1 MISDVANIIESIVDQ
16 MNNTI
21 EGKFNPGDGK
31 TYFCKTKWARV
42 GKPIFDEFDNEYLI
56 TEVVL
61 DDYIIATP
69 VGHASDLDGLCS
81 LVKPFWIT
89 GTRLAAN
96 REWTIA
102 SNNLM
107 DKLPLIW
114 MLELMSETIY
124 GRGSTLERDMELQL
138 FFLDETDP
146 AQYYTAEHRKQV
158 VEPMQQLMIE
168 FIETINRLK
177 EFKTV
182 DDYRIRTFSRFGTE
196 SEQGVLENVLD
207 ANLSGLRLDLTLS
220 KYKENCKC

>member
-1 MISDVANIIESIVDQ
+1 MISDVANIIEGIVDQ

-61 DDYIIATP
+61 DDYIVATP
-69 VGHASDLDGLCS
+69 VGHANDLDGLCS

-182 DDYRIRTFSRFGTE
+182 EDYRIRTFSRFGTE

>member
-1 MISDVANIIESIVDQ
+1 MIKDVANIIESIVNQ
-16 MNNTI
+16 MDNTI
-21 EGKFNPGDGK
+21 EGNFDSGDGK

-42 GKPIFDEFDNEYLI
+42 GKPIFDALNNEYLI

-61 DDYIIATP
+61 DDYIVATP
-69 VGHASDLDGLCS
+69 VGHANDLDGVCS
-81 LVKPFWIT
+81 LVNPFWIT
-89 GTRLAAN
+89 GTRLATN

-124 GRGSTLERDMELQL
+124 GRGATLERDMELQL

-146 AQYYTAEHRKQV
+146 AQYYTYEHRQQV
-158 VEPMQQLMIE
+158 VQPMQQMMIE
-168 FIETINRLK
+168 FIDTINRLK

-182 DDYRIRTFSRFGTE
+182 ENYRIRTFSRFGTE

>member
-1 MISDVANIIESIVDQ
+1 MISDVANIIEGIVDQ

-61 DDYIIATP
+61 DDYIVATP
-69 VGHASDLDGLCS
+69 VGHANDLDGLCS

-158 VEPMQQLMIE
+158 VEPMQQLMVE

-182 DDYRIRTFSRFGTE
+182 EDYRIRTFSRFGTE
-196 SEQGVLENVLD
+196 SEQGVLENILD

>member
-1 MISDVANIIESIVDQ
+1 MISDVANIIEGIVDQ

-69 VGHASDLDGLCS
+69 VGHANDLDGLCS

>member
-1 MISDVANIIESIVDQ
+1 
-16 MNNTI
+16 
-21 EGKFNPGDGK
+21 
-31 TYFCKTKWARV
+31 
-42 GKPIFDEFDNEYLI
+42 
-56 TEVVL
+56 
-61 DDYIIATP
+61 
-69 VGHASDLDGLCS
+69 
-81 LVKPFWIT
+81 
-89 GTRLAAN
+89 
-96 REWTIA
+96 
-102 SNNLM
+102 
-107 DKLPLIW
+107 

>member
-42 GKPIFDEFDNEYLI
+42 GKPIFDELDNEYLI

-61 DDYIIATP
+61 DDYIVATP
-69 VGHASDLDGLCS
+69 VGHANDLDGLCS

-158 VEPMQQLMIE
+158 VEPMQQLMVE

>member
-69 VGHASDLDGLCS
+69 VGHANDLDGLCS

>member
-1 MISDVANIIESIVDQ
+1 MISDVANIIEYIVDQ

-21 EGKFNPGDGK
+21 EGKFNPDDGK
-31 TYFCKTKWARV
+31 TYFCTTKWARV
-42 GKPIFDEFDNEYLI
+42 GKPIFDELDNEYLI

-61 DDYIIATP
+61 DVYIVATP
-69 VGHASDLDGLCS
+69 IGHVNDLDGLCS
-81 LVKPFWIT
+81 LVNPFWIT

-158 VEPMQQLMIE
+158 VEPMQQLMVE

-182 DDYRIRTFSRFGTE
+182 ENYRIRTFSRFGTE

>member
-1 MISDVANIIESIVDQ
+1 MISDVANIIEGIVDQ

-42 GKPIFDEFDNEYLI
+42 GKPIFDALDNEYLI

-61 DDYIIATP
+61 DDYIVATP
-69 VGHASDLDGLCS
+69 IGHGNDLDGLCS

-182 DDYRIRTFSRFGTE
+182 EDYRIRTFSRFGTE